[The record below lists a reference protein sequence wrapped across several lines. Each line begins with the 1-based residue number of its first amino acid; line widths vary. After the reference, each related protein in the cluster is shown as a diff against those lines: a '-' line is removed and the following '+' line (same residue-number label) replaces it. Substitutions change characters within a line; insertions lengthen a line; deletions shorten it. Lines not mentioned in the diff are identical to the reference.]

1 MLQSAQMVGN
11 GIGIAIIDPFIG
23 YTISND
29 NIMIKRLEPSINF
42 NYAYI
47 WPEGRQLSAL
57 AKEFIAEITN
67 IAKKISK

>member
-1 MLQSAQMVGN
+1 L
-11 GIGIAIIDPFIG
+11 
-23 YTISND
+23 
-29 NIMIKRLEPSINF
+29 NF